1 MNIQLNIIPNSAY
14 QMPPQFNASY
24 EEESHTSCYSSGN
37 KQFST
42 MSNYSFATSAMSDR
56 KQDGA
61 GQRKLNIL
69 STENKKVLLS
79 YFEMDP
85 EWTKATVE
93 LASKATGVIRSKVYK
108 WGSDRKR
115 YLLNKMR
122 KNAKKAQFTKDYDC
136 LNVSDGVDLN
146 MVVSDLIGMIDNE
159 FTYCQQLLTKPEQ
172 SQKLDN
178 LTNSVTEYSS
188 VDSSEIK
195 HKVEAKNNDL
205 DLFVSDCASDIASD
219 DLLDRRLGFLPADK
233 KSRHTD
239 LFNMSQMSTDCQL
252 NLDFSDLGSAAPAS
266 QYLEF

>member
-14 QMPPQFNASY
+14 QVPSQFNNSY
-24 EEESHTSCYSSGN
+24 EEESHSSCYSSGN
-37 KQFST
+37 KPFST
-42 MSNYSFATSAMSDR
+42 MSNYSFATSAVSDN

-93 LASKATGVIRSKVYK
+93 VACKATGVVRSKVYK

-136 LNVSDGVDLN
+136 LNVTDGVDLN

-159 FTYCQQLLTKPEQ
+159 FTYCQQLLTKPEPV
-172 SQKLDN
+172 QKEDD
-178 LTNSVTEYSS
+178 LTLSLTELSS
-188 VDSSEIK
+188 VKVS

-205 DLFVSDCASDIASD
+205 DLFVSDCASDIAND

-233 KSRHTD
+233 KVRHSD
-239 LFNMSQMSTDCQL
+239 MLDMSQMSTDCQL
-252 NLDFSDLGSAAPAS
+252 NLDFSDLDSAVPAS
-266 QYLEF
+266 QYLNF